1 MRIIWLMAM
10 KDLKVVA
17 HDKVGLFFILG
28 FPVLMGVLF
37 GMISSSFSGGSESA
51 KLTIAVV
58 DFDQTEMS
66 RKFIDSLEKS
76 GSVTLRPFALPE
88 GAAADDP
95 AAPLAPEELTRRRDA
110 AINMV
115 RKGNL
120 LAFISLPAGFGESAG
135 IMWMEG
141 PAIELGVDPSRSA
154 ESGMLQGIIMQ
165 AMGDLIGARFADP
178 DSMRPMIEK
187 SRQDILAAEDINPA
201 TRAILSGFM
210 GTLDTFMGS
219 LDDLNANLEEA
230 GEGNAGPSMQ
240 LANIQTV
247 DVTAPEPDDALYK
260 RIRSSWDISFP
271 SAILWGVLGCAAAF
285 AITMVRERSGGT
297 FYRLRI
303 APITRGHIVAGK
315 GLACFL
321 AVVFVN
327 AMMVALGHALGMRPN
342 SWALLVLGI
351 VSMAICVVGIMMLMS
366 VIGRSEEAVG
376 GASWGA
382 NVIMAMFGG
391 GMIPLA
397 FMPPFM
403 QTLSNFSPMKWGVLA
418 LEGAIW
424 RGFSLTEMLLPCAI
438 LVGIGAAGVAGGV
451 AILSR
456 AAG

>member
-1 MRIIWLMAM
+1 MRVIWLMAV

-17 HDKVGLFFILG
+17 HDKVGLFFILA

-37 GMISSSFSGGSESA
+37 GAISSSFSGGGEA
-51 KLTIAVV
+51 TKMTVAVV

-66 RKFIDSLEKS
+66 RKFITALEES
-76 GSVTLRPFALPE
+76 GSIAIRPFAAPE
-88 GAAADDP
+88 DAETDP
-95 AAPLAPEELTRRRDA
+95 ATPMSVEELTGRRDT
-110 AINMV
+110 AIDLV
-115 RKGNL
+115 RKGKL
-120 LAFISLPAGFGESAG
+120 LAFIALPDGFGETAG

-165 AMGDLIGARFADP
+165 AMGELIAVRFANP
-178 DSMRPMIEK
+178 DSMRPMIEQ
-187 SRQDILAAEDINPA
+187 SRREILESDDINPA
-201 TRAILSGFM
+201 LRAVLSGFM

-219 LDDLNANLEEA
+219 LSELNTGLDEA
-230 GEGNAGPSMQ
+230 GGVNAGPSMQ

-247 DVTAPEPDDALYK
+247 DVTAPEPEDELYS
-260 RIRSSWDISFP
+260 RIRSAWDISFP

-285 AITMVRERSGGT
+285 AITMVRERAGGT
-297 FYRLRI
+297 FYRLRV
-303 APITRGHIVAGK
+303 APISRGQIVAGK
-315 GLACFL
+315 GLACYL
-321 AVVFVN
+321 AVIGVN
-327 AMMVALGHALGMRPN
+327 AMMAALGYALGMRPGN
-342 SWALLVLGI
+342 WVFLVL
-351 VSMAICVVGIMMLMS
+351 AIASLAFCVVGIMMLMS

-424 RGFSLTEMLLPCAI
+424 RGFSFSEMLLPCAI
-438 LVGIGAAGVAGGV
+438 LIAIGMAGIAGGIAV
-451 AILSR
+451 LSR
-456 AAG
+456 AAD